1 MMGIRLHST
10 AESTDDIV
18 KRLIFCKSAVV
29 DTGYFQNGLQIS
41 GALIWVCPNLILSKI
56 EVQLNMIPVFFDQ
69 ISIVI

>member
-1 MMGIRLHST
+1 MMGIRLRST

-56 EVQLNMIPVFFDQ
+56 EATVKHDSSFFDQ